1 MRFRLLIVPSCLIAL
16 HAPTAV
22 AVAPAARTPDAPMQQ
37 GAMSG
42 MDMSG
47 MKDMPGMVDGKGM
60 RDMGNMS
67 GGMGGMS
74 MQGNVRNGEKIARGV
89 CAGCH
94 GPRGVSTSEDYP
106 HLAGQ
111 NAMYIMS
118 SLMAYRTRTRDL
130 PAMNDVA
137 SRLSDQDIADVAA
150 FYDSLTPRE

>member
-1 MRFRLLIVPSCLIAL
+1 
-16 HAPTAV
+16 
-22 AVAPAARTPDAPMQQ
+22 
-37 GAMSG
+37 MSG

-47 MKDMPGMVDGKGM
+47 MKDMPGMESGKGM
-60 RDMGNMS
+60 GGMGNMD

-74 MQGNVRNGEKIARGV
+74 MKGNVRKGETIARGV

-94 GPRGVSTSEDYP
+94 GPRGVSASEDYP
-106 HLAGQ
+106 DLAGQ

-118 SLMAYRTRTRDL
+118 SLMAYRTRARDL

-150 FYDSLTPRE
+150 FYDSLTPSE